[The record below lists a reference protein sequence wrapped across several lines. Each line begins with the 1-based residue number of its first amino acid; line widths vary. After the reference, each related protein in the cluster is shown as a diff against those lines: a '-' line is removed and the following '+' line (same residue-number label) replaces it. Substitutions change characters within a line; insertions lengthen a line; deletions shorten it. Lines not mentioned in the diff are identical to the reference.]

1 MVGGLSDV
9 SGVDEVVIRVA
20 ELAVALLEAR
30 QEVVQRLRVYL
41 SRHTKQS
48 SMHTRPVM
56 LIHTIAGGGP
66 STSHEGR
73 GSCPDV
79 SVPAISLKY
88 TKMYGC

>member
-1 MVGGLSDV
+1 MGGLSDV

-56 LIHTIAGGGP
+56 LIHTIAGGGEAQARATRVGAAVQMSP
-66 STSHEGR
+66 SQLS
-73 GSCPDV
+73 
-79 SVPAISLKY
+79 A
-88 TKMYGC
+88 